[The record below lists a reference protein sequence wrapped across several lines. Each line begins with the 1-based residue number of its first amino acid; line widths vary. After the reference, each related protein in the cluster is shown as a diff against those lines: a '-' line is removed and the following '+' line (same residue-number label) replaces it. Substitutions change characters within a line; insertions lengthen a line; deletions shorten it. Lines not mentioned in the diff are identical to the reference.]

1 MVAAV
6 TLALAALVL
15 ATVTAVGATITA
27 RRLRRTSDMA
37 RVLTVIPRRCPDC
50 GHGWEDG
57 RARHTPCASTHR
69 AVASL
74 LLPPDIA

>member
-1 MVAAV
+1 MPAAV
-6 TLALAALVL
+6 TLAVAALIL
-15 ATVTAVGATITA
+15 ATGTAAGTMLNA
-27 RRLRRTSDMA
+27 RKLRQTSEMA

-50 GHGWEDG
+50 GHGWADG
-57 RARHTPCASTHR
+57 RARHSPCAATHR